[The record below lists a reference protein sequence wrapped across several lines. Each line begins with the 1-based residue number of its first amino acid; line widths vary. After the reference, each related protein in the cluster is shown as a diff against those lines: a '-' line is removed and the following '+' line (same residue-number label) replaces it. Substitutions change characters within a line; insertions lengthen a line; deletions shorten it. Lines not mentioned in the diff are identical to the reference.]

1 MAQPEPTVGGA
12 TRGQTG
18 PVCPECGTPTS
29 VRGATRPWW
38 HRRRGLVQLGAVVAV
53 LLWMG
58 WQLWEAWPAASPPRT
73 FPPGVQG
80 VEFPPTGFSHAD
92 IELLAERGT
101 GDSLV
106 DALGL
111 LPEYALPGTEI
122 TAAFVEPTGYVS
134 EFRRYGWP
142 VELIVYRYDTGYQDV
157 YARTGAA
164 PVTLRGSRGW
174 QGFTHGRERVD
185 ALGRRENRLLL
196 MGALGPIAVVLI
208 AAWSLGRMGRGVCCL
223 AGLARRDGTRRR
235 DRFAQRLP
243 EFAILGTLVLTVGL
257 SIGPREEVSSTAP
270 NPWMPPTAPTG
281 LRTEQLLGLRDSADA
296 DRRVARAILE
306 ATANLTPTGDTLLF
320 GWSSPTTVNQ
330 TQRTGAWPA
339 GLFYDTAVSR
349 PGSEASPLRRHA
361 LRLERGGLL
370 LAWRSEPPAARSR
383 QLTVQLNK
391 LTGPLLAL
399 WGVAVAAG
407 LALRLGW
414 WLLRRRAAGRGRRG
428 QCVRCA
434 YDIRPAETVQGEPS
448 DAGAPG

>member
-29 VRGATRPWW
+29 VRESIRPWW
-38 HRRRGLVQLGAVVAV
+38 HRRRGLVQLVAVVAV

-58 WQLWEAWPAASPPRT
+58 WRSWEAWPAAPPPRT
-73 FPPGVQG
+73 LPPGMLS

-92 IELLAERGT
+92 VELLAERGT

-111 LPEYALPGTEI
+111 VLDYALPGTEI
-122 TAAFVEPTGYVS
+122 TAAFVEPIGYVS

-142 VELIVYRYDTGYQDV
+142 VDLIVYRYDTGYQDV

-174 QGFTHGRERVD
+174 QGLTESRERLD

-196 MGALGPIAVVLI
+196 LGALGPIAVVLI
-208 AAWSLGRMGRGVCCL
+208 AAWTLGQLVRRVCCL
-223 AGLARRDGTRRR
+223 AGLVHRGATRRR

-243 EFAILGTLVLTVGL
+243 EVALLGALVLTVGL
-257 SIGPREEVSSTAP
+257 SIRPREEVSAILP

-281 LRTEQLLGLRDSADA
+281 LRTEQLLGLRGSADA
-296 DRRVARAILE
+296 DRQVARAILE
-306 ATANLTPTGDTLLF
+306 ATSTLTPTGDTLLF

-330 TQRTGAWPA
+330 MQRSGAWPA
-339 GLFYDTAVSR
+339 GLFYDTVVSR
-349 PGSEASPLRRHA
+349 PGSEASPLWLRA

-370 LAWRSEPPAARSR
+370 LTWRSEPPAARTRS
-383 QLTVQLNK
+383 LTVQLTR
-391 LTGPLLAL
+391 LTGPVLAL
-399 WGVAVAAG
+399 WGVAVGVG
-407 LALRLGW
+407 LALRVGW
-414 WLLRRRAAGRGRRG
+414 WYLRRRAAGRGRRG

-434 YDIRPAETVQGEPS
+434 YDIRLRGASEGKAS
-448 DAGAPG
+448 GAPEPG